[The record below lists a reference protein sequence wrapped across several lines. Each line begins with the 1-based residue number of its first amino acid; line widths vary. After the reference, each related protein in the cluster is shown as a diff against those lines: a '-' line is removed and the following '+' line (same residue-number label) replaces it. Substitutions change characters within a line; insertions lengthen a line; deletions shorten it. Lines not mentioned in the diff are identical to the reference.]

1 MIQGRFVKEGSVT
14 EVILPDGMTEI
25 APKEIQVFA
34 WPKRRV
40 RKPLWQKILVIASA
54 VVPFSLFY
62 IFAYQMDSHPALF
75 NVLLALYSAWVGILV
90 YANVRGRI

>member
-1 MIQGRFVKEGSVT
+1 MIQGRFVKEGNVT

-34 WPKRRV
+34 WPKRRIK
-40 RKPLWQKILVIASA
+40 KPFWQKMLVVASA

-62 IFAYQMDSHPALF
+62 IFAYQMEAHPVLF
-75 NVLLALYSAWVGILV
+75 NVMLTLYSAWVGILV
-90 YANVRGRI
+90 YANVRERI